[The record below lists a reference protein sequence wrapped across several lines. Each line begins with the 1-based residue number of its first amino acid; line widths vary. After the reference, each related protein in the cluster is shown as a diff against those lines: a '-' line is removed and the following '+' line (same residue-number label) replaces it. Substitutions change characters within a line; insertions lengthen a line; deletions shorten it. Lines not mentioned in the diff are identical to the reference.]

1 MHKSYKLI
9 RTLKPHGPFKNKQN
23 KNSFS
28 NLTHVIRNFKLTRL
42 PTGKLS
48 IRGDGGLACILFVE
62 NQNQRDAVF
71 YNFFRDLIGINLL
84 DYGFWFDTLGMGL

>member
-1 MHKSYKLI
+1 
-9 RTLKPHGPFKNKQN
+9 
-23 KNSFS
+23 
-28 NLTHVIRNFKLTRL
+28 
-42 PTGKLS
+42 LS
-48 IRGDGGLACILFVE
+48 IRADGGLACILFVE